1 MSYVRSSD
9 INIGPIMKLNSR
21 SVSAT
26 VIAFAIKDISIR
38 NCHLVILKTDPRIFD
53 VALSSVHLCFVRSIL
68 QTRLFNLPWGVCVVV
83 SIDLRFVH
91 DHPKLQIACCK
102 KHFTVLFVLKLNR
115 PPLRRKA
122 CATLVLKWR
131 RCEFN
136 RSQQP

>member
-1 MSYVRSSD
+1 MSYVRSSN
-9 INIGPIMKLNSR
+9 INIGSIMKLNSR

-26 VIAFAIKDISIR
+26 EIVFAIKDISIR
-38 NCHLVILKTDPRIFD
+38 NCRSVILKTDPRIFA

-83 SIDLRFVH
+83 FIDLRFVH

-115 PPLRRKA
+115 PTVRVIRRISKKLSA
-122 CATLVLKWR
+122 
-131 RCEFN
+131 
-136 RSQQP
+136 S